1 MPFFDNKDKIKY
13 VQQSY
18 TDKLKN
24 FNSSVFR

>member
-1 MPFFDNKDKIKY
+1 MPFFDDKDKIMG